1 LYVEN
6 NELPPQSMIREDDI
20 EVYIR
25 GVSYR
30 NKVNKLSNKFMSRL
44 KWLPMERRFE
54 VFTQAANVSNEIKQ
68 NNIKL

>member
-1 LYVEN
+1 MYVEN

-30 NKVNKLSNKFMSRL
+30 NKVSSLMDFSRRNPEL
-44 KWLPMERRFE
+44 QSRILDERTRTIFGH
-54 VFTQAANVSNEIKQ
+54 F
-68 NNIKL
+68 